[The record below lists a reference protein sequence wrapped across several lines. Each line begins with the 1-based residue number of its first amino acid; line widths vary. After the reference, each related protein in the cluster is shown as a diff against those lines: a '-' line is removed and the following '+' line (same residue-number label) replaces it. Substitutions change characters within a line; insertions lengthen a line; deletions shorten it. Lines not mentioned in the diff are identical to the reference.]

1 MITFPNDIGYVT
13 ICSSNS
19 THKLVQL
26 TLVAFPTKYKIPK
39 MIYSSKNLQFVT
51 CVMRSSKYLSLDSNR
66 DDISYL
72 QRLHL
77 LPGIE
82 AVGHKCSLFS

>member
-1 MITFPNDIGYVT
+1 
-13 ICSSNS
+13 
-19 THKLVQL
+19 
-26 TLVAFPTKYKIPK
+26 